1 MKLDKARA
9 RAMLVAAAVA
19 LFALGLVF
27 TWIGAEGATAWEKA
41 VWVVNG
47 ALWVGAAYLVAWVL
61 AWVLSAAWRSRDLW
75 AGGGVSGM
83 KE

>member
-1 MKLDKARA
+1 
-9 RAMLVAAAVA
+9 MLLAAAVA
-19 LFALGLVF
+19 LFAAGFAF

-47 ALWVGAAYLVAWVL
+47 ALWVGAAIVVARML
-61 AWVLSAAWRSRDLW
+61 AWVVSAAWRSRDLW
-75 AGGGVSGM
+75 AGGGVSGR